1 MPAAMIR
8 ALTELPVAGALVGL
22 AVSIGTRVRY
32 HSRERR
38 GHHVP
43 RRILAISRIKRRG
56 YELAPAPGCAERPAR
71 NRDDRIIGLPSR
83 DLGLES
89 MLTQRA
95 KQLFGTDGIRGI
107 PGEYPLDDT
116 TLERVGLAL
125 GLHLVADQNV
135 ASRPVRVLIGRDTR
149 ESGLHI
155 AELIARGLALA
166 GAEPVSAGVVTTPGV
181 AWLVNR
187 EGFSAGVV
195 ISASHNPYHDNGVK
209 LISSSGMKF
218 PDAVEHEIEHL
229 ILSFNDSSPASGAA
243 GAEPVTKVHPD
254 GEEKLHQDYL
264 GGLRAAALPG
274 AKFAGMK
281 IVLDCA
287 NGAASELAPQLFRM
301 LGAEVVAI
309 NNAPDGKN
317 INAGCG
323 SLHPE
328 GMQKRVVESGAMLG
342 VAFDGDADRAI
353 FASASGKLVDGD
365 GVLLVAGRYMKSAR
379 KLKGNV
385 IVGTTM
391 ANLGLERALD
401 RLGLKLGRTAVGD
414 RYVLEEMVRI
424 GANLGGEQSGHILF
438 LDDATTGDGMLTAV
452 KIASIVS
459 ISGPLDSLVSDLK
472 IFPQKIVNV
481 RVQSKPPLES
491 LPGVS
496 RTLSEAEKAL
506 GKSGRIVLRYSGT
519 EPLARVM
526 VEAEREED
534 VRHWTDFLAT
544 ALRTAIGA

>member
-1 MPAAMIR
+1 MAK
-8 ALTELPVAGALVGL
+8 E
-22 AVSIGTRVRY
+22 
-32 HSRERR
+32 H
-38 GHHVP
+38 
-43 RRILAISRIKRRG
+43 
-56 YELAPAPGCAERPAR
+56 
-71 NRDDRIIGLPSR
+71 
-83 DLGLES
+83 
-89 MLTQRA
+89 A

-107 PGEYPLDDT
+107 PGEYPLDDA
-116 TLERVGLAL
+116 TLERVGSAL
-125 GLHLVADQNV
+125 GLHLAAQENENGKP
-135 ASRPVRVLIGRDTR
+135 ARVLIGRDPR
-149 ESGLHI
+149 ESGPHI
-155 AELIARGLALA
+155 AELIARGLVST

-181 AWLVNR
+181 AWLVSR

-218 PDAVEHEIEHL
+218 PDAAEHEIERL
-229 ILSFNDSSPASGAA
+229 ILSPNGNAPAVRTANAA
-243 GAEPVTKVHPD
+243 RASKAHPD

-264 GGLRAAALPG
+264 NGLRAAVLPG

-281 IVLDCA
+281 IVMDCA
-287 NGAASELAPQLFRM
+287 NGAASELAPQLFRV

-328 GMQKRVVESGAMLG
+328 AMQKLVVESGATLG

-365 GVLLVAGRYMKSAR
+365 GVLLVAGRFMKSAG

-401 RLGLKLGRTAVGD
+401 ESGLKLVRTAVGD
-414 RYVLEEMVRI
+414 RYVLEEMLRI

-459 ISGPLDSLVSDLK
+459 LAGALDSLVADLK
-472 IFPQKIVNV
+472 IYPQKIVNV
-481 RVQSKPPLES
+481 RVKSKPALES
-491 LPGVS
+491 LVEVS
-496 RTLSEAEKAL
+496 RTLGEAEKAL
-506 GKSGRIVLRYSGT
+506 GQSGRVILRYSGT

-526 VEAEREED
+526 VEAERDED
-534 VRHWTDFLAT
+534 VRRWTDSLAS
-544 ALRTAIGA
+544 AVRSAIGA

>member
-1 MPAAMIR
+1 MAQQQ
-8 ALTELPVAGALVGL
+8 
-22 AVSIGTRVRY
+22 
-32 HSRERR
+32 
-38 GHHVP
+38 
-43 RRILAISRIKRRG
+43 
-56 YELAPAPGCAERPAR
+56 
-71 NRDDRIIGLPSR
+71 N
-83 DLGLES
+83 
-89 MLTQRA
+89 

-116 TLERVGLAL
+116 TLERVGSAL
-125 GLHLVADQNV
+125 GQYLAGEPHAPDKLP
-135 ASRPVRVLIGRDTR
+135 SVLIGRDTR
-149 ESGLHI
+149 ESGPHI
-155 AELIARGLALA
+155 AERIARGLTSA
-166 GAEPVSAGVVTTPGV
+166 GAKPVSAGVVTTPGV
-181 AWLVNR
+181 AWLVSR
-187 EGFSAGVV
+187 EGFSGGVV

-218 PDAVEHEIEHL
+218 PDAVEAQIERV
-229 ILSFNDSSPASGAA
+229 ILSGNGGAPSSTVSRS
-243 GAEPVTKVHPD
+243 TKAHPD
-254 GEEKLHQDYL
+254 GDEKLHQDYL
-264 GGLRAAALPG
+264 GGLRLGVLPG
-274 AKFAGMK
+274 AKFKGMK

-287 NGAASELAPQLFRM
+287 NGAASDLAPQLFRM

-328 GMQKRVVESGAMLG
+328 AMQKRLVEVGAALG

-365 GVLLVAGRYMKSAR
+365 GVLLVAGRHMKSAGT
-379 KLKGNV
+379 LKGNV
-385 IVGTTM
+385 LVGTTM

-401 RLGLKLGRTAVGD
+401 RSGLKLVRTAVGD
-414 RYVLEEMVRI
+414 RYVLEEMLRI

-438 LDDATTGDGMLTAV
+438 LDDATTGDGLLTAV

-459 ISGPLDSLVSDLK
+459 MAGPLDSLVADLK

-491 LPGVS
+491 LADVS
-496 RTLSEAEKAL
+496 RTLGEAEKAL
-506 GKSGRIVLRYSGT
+506 GNSGRVVLRYSGT

-526 VEAEREED
+526 VEAERDED
-534 VRHWTDFLAT
+534 VRHWTDSLAS
-544 ALRTAIGA
+544 ALRSAIGA